1 MKKEQ
6 ELTLEDYTME
16 FFRKASVSKTISTI
30 SKILLLIALPC
41 LIIGFKS
48 MGDTLINVSIVLF
61 IGLLLTW
68 VFSTRSYNHLN
79 MRIKLNLWLHDMA
92 NNPEEFQRHVQKMDT
107 NEKSPN

>member
-41 LIIGFKS
+41 LILSFKS
-48 MGDTLINVSIVLF
+48 MGNTSANVSIALF
-61 IGLLLTW
+61 VGLLLTW

-79 MRIKLNLWLHDMA
+79 MRIKMNLWLHDMA
-92 NNPEEFQRHVQKMDT
+92 NNPQEFQNYVQRMDT
-107 NEKSPN
+107 NEKNPN